1 MVSTSVSRHHHH
13 ECGVGGAVRE
23 GCCTCARCACP
34 PEQRTQQ
41 RVRRRT
47 GAGRTQASY
56 SNSYSYTGPVPSV
69 AVKEWTRMRAIVGL
83 ADVGGERAQMV
94 VSSWHG
100 VRPDLCAKPAKTGAF
115 VPSKF
120 VCAAGGRDRREPISS
135 CKLYCLSVLDY
146 RTSSCGL
153 GGKSG
158 LPPAV
163 QKATATAPWTL
174 STLER
179 KGTRHHTCAL
189 RSPARESAYRHY
201 VICTY
206 VMTTLRPGQRRTL
219 SCTCSPSRCSTVY
232 LNCSVFIPSTLHC
245 TQLVGLQSAAPRPTS
260 RGGLLFHGTHWLPD
274 LRGNRGAEA
283 ALTR

>member
-23 GCCTCARCACP
+23 GCCSCARCACP

-56 SNSYSYTGPVPSV
+56 SKSYSYTGPVPSV

-206 VMTTLRPGQRRTL
+206 IRDDDPAPWPETHTVIHLLAITLLYCVLELLIHILHPFDIASHAAGRPPERSASAHQQRGTTVPWDPL
-219 SCTCSPSRCSTVY
+219 
-232 LNCSVFIPSTLHC
+232 
-245 TQLVGLQSAAPRPTS
+245 AARFARQP
-260 RGGLLFHGTHWLPD
+260 WC
-274 LRGNRGAEA
+274 
-283 ALTR
+283 